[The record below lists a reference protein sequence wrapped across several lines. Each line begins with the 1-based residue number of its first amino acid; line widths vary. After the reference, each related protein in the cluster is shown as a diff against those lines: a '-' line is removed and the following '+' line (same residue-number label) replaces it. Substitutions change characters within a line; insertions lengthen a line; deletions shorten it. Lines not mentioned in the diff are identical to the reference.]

1 MRIMRTRTSTRSS
14 GRLGD
19 IDRSTRR
26 RRLSSGLRLIAALS
40 VLSVIA
46 VGCSSSKKT
55 TGTVPGSTNLG
66 VITPTTSAPSPTT
79 AAATGGLS
87 GTWTGQYTG
96 ADQGTF
102 TLSWQQ
108 SGSNLTGTIKLSA
121 PSVTDDISGTVQG
134 GTISFGTLGG
144 EATTYS
150 GSVSGN
156 TMSGTYK
163 APNGSGSWSAT
174 KAS

>member
-1 MRIMRTRTSTRSS
+1 MRIMRKRTSTRSS
-14 GRLGD
+14 ERLGD
-19 IDRSTRR
+19 IDRSARR
-26 RRLSSGLRLIAALS
+26 RRLSSGLRLIAALL

-46 VGCSSSKKT
+46 VGCSSPKKT
-55 TGTVPGSTNLG
+55 TGTG
-66 VITPTTSAPSPTT
+66 VTTPTTSAQAPTT
-79 AAATGGLS
+79 AAVTGGLS

-102 TLSWQQ
+102 TLTWQQ
-108 SGSNLTGTIKLSA
+108 SGLNLTGTIKLSA

-134 GTISFGTLGG
+134 DTISFGTLGA

-163 APNGSGSWSAT
+163 APNGSGTWNAT

>member
-1 MRIMRTRTSTRSS
+1 MEDESSDEPHQRSDGKRRTHVRLIRIMGITA
-14 GRLGD
+14 
-19 IDRSTRR
+19 
-26 RRLSSGLRLIAALS
+26 GLVVALT
-40 VLSVIA
+40 A
-46 VGCSSSKKT
+46 CSSSTKSSKST
-55 TGTVPGSTNLG
+55 STGVQTNA
-66 VITPTTSAPSPTT
+66 PTTAPTT

-87 GTWTGQYTG
+87 GTWSGQYTG

-102 TLSWQQ
+102 TLTWQQ

-134 GTISFGTLGG
+134 DTISFGTLGG

-163 APNGSGSWSAT
+163 APNGSGTWSASRT
-174 KAS
+174 S